1 MELLR
6 SMSTRARPPWS
17 GCFLTDRLQWVQDLF
32 CSKEQKAPV
41 LSAHSVPGPVLRRS
55 AACGRRAPLGRWGV
69 KAPPFQLGA
78 GEDTEGAPGPC

>member
-55 AACGRRAPLGRWGV
+55 AGLTGRSPGKGRQRCLRPSAPS
-69 KAPPFQLGA
+69 
-78 GEDTEGAPGPC
+78 